1 MPRVGVSR
9 PASRPSSVVFPL
21 PEGPTIATNDPCSMS
36 KDTSRRTASLC
47 SPLMYSFVTS
57 RAISMNE
64 VVAWVRYRRREI
76 LVATLALVVACRSNG
91 NMDAANNSADTKNNM
106 SVAKRA
112 ETTAAENSV
121 AVSIR
126 IPVVLFFGTS
136 LTAGYGLDPQQ
147 AFPSLIE
154 QKARS
159 EGVPIKVI
167 NAGLSGET
175 TAGALRRIDW
185 VLRTPADVVVIEAGA
200 NDALRGLSP
209 DAARLNLERL
219 ISAVRQKQPRAK
231 IVLIQME
238 APPNY
243 GIAYTRRFRA
253 VYDEVARKEKL
264 PLVPFLLTGV
274 AGIPRLNQPD
284 GVHPNLAGERIVAA
298 NVWQALKPIVAQ
310 LDRGSKSG

>member
-1 MPRVGVSR
+1 
-9 PASRPSSVVFPL
+9 
-21 PEGPTIATNDPCSMS
+21 
-36 KDTSRRTASLC
+36 
-47 SPLMYSFVTS
+47 
-57 RAISMNE
+57 MNE
-64 VVAWVRYRRREI
+64 IVAWVGHVRRVF
-76 LVATLALVVACRSNG
+76 LVAAVALVVDCGSSG
-91 NMDAANNSADTKNNM
+91 NVDSAGNSAETKNNM
-106 SVAKRA
+106 SIAKRA
-112 ETTAAENSV
+112 ESTAAEAGAADSLRTP
-121 AVSIR
+121 I
-126 IPVVLFFGTS
+126 VLFFGTS

-147 AFPSLIE
+147 AYPSLIE

-185 VLRTPADVVVIEAGA
+185 VLRAPADLVVIEAGA

-219 ISAVRQKQPRAK
+219 IAAVRQKQPQAK

-253 VYDEVARKEKL
+253 VYQEVARKEEL
-264 PLVPFLLTGV
+264 ALLPFLLDGV

-284 GVHPNLAGERIVAA
+284 GVHPNLAGERIVAD
-298 NVWQALKPIVAQ
+298 NVWRALKPIVAL
-310 LDRGSKSG
+310 LDRASKRG

>member
-1 MPRVGVSR
+1 
-9 PASRPSSVVFPL
+9 
-21 PEGPTIATNDPCSMS
+21 
-36 KDTSRRTASLC
+36 
-47 SPLMYSFVTS
+47 
-57 RAISMNE
+57 MNE
-64 VVAWVRYRRREI
+64 VVAWVRYWRSEI
-76 LVATLALVVACRSNG
+76 LVAALALVVACGSNG
-91 NMDAANNSADTKNNM
+91 NMDGARNSAETKNNM

-112 ETTAAENSV
+112 EATAAESSV
-121 AVSIR
+121 AESIR

-219 ISAVRQKQPRAK
+219 ISAVRQKQPGTK

-238 APPNY
+238 APPNF

-253 VYDEVARKEKL
+253 VYEEVARKEKL
-264 PLVPFLLTGV
+264 PLLPFLLTGV
-274 AGIPRLNQPD
+274 AGIPRLNQSD
-284 GVHPNLAGERIVAA
+284 GVHPNLAGERIVAD
-298 NVWQALKPIVAQ
+298 NVWQALKPILAQ
-310 LDRGSKSG
+310 LDRVAKGG

>member
-1 MPRVGVSR
+1 
-9 PASRPSSVVFPL
+9 
-21 PEGPTIATNDPCSMS
+21 
-36 KDTSRRTASLC
+36 
-47 SPLMYSFVTS
+47 
-57 RAISMNE
+57 MNE

>member
-1 MPRVGVSR
+1 M
-9 PASRPSSVVFPL
+9 
-21 PEGPTIATNDPCSMS
+21 
-36 KDTSRRTASLC
+36 
-47 SPLMYSFVTS
+47 
-57 RAISMNE
+57 
-64 VVAWVRYRRREI
+64 
-76 LVATLALVVACRSNG
+76 
-91 NMDAANNSADTKNNM
+91 
-106 SVAKRA
+106 
-112 ETTAAENSV
+112 
-121 AVSIR
+121 
-126 IPVVLFFGTS
+126 
-136 LTAGYGLDPQQ
+136 
-147 AFPSLIE
+147 
-154 QKARS
+154 
-159 EGVPIKVI
+159 
-167 NAGLSGET
+167 
-175 TAGALRRIDW
+175 
-185 VLRTPADVVVIEAGA
+185 IEAGA

-298 NVWQALKPIVAQ
+298 NVWQALKPIV
-310 LDRGSKSG
+310 GSVRNELLQRESEEKKR